1 VRGYQGPFNAGPA
14 KTNADGVRTW
24 DYANYK
30 IASGMGW
37 KDPANVIVL
46 TRADTGITAL
56 GGMYSPLW
64 QIRQLQET
72 AVSARNCRGVGRICV
87 DGWGRGGYFG
97 PYIPNLLY
105 PGKDG
110 VLDGSVQLEML
121 REGFQEA
128 EARIA
133 LEKRGALPAEVQK
146 MLDRRL
152 EWTWTLPCYPWARI
166 AEFTAGW
173 QERSRALYEAA
184 GKP

>member
-1 VRGYQGPFNAGPA
+1 MLFRSVQRRPA
-14 KTNADGVRTW
+14 AKNADGTRTW

-37 KDPANVIVL
+37 KDPNNLIVL

-97 PYIPNLLY
+97 PYIPSLLY

-110 VLDGSVQLEML
+110 VLDGSVQFEML
-121 REGFQEA
+121 REGFQES

-133 LEKRGALPAEVQK
+133 LEKRGALPADVQK

-152 EWTWTLPCYPWARI
+152 EWSWTLPCYPWARI

-173 QERSRALYEAA
+173 QERSRKLYEAA
-184 GKP
+184 GR